1 MSKPFMTHDQQLQK
15 LRAKHLVISDSRLKH
30 DAFHVRDIYL
40 SKNTLAEIVIM
51 PIENIYRVYPIY
63 KEENIYRCYTSG
75 LEVNQLLDNIK
86 QFDRE
91 EK

>member
-1 MSKPFMTHDQQLQK
+1 MEEKA
-15 LRAKHLVISDSRLKH
+15 RALMN
-30 DAFHVRDIYL
+30 A
-40 SKNTLAEIVIM
+40 
-51 PIENIYRVYPIY
+51 IY